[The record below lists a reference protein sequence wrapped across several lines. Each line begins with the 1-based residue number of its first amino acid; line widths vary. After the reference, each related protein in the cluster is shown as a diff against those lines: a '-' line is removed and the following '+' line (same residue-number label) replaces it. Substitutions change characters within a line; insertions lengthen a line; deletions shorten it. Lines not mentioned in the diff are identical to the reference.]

1 MVGKGSTT
9 RDRLLSLGLDA
20 ISVEGLSRITF
31 GGLASAACMSKSGL
45 FAHFSSKEQLQL
57 DLLDAMAQ
65 TAAEHVVA
73 PALAESEGLPR
84 LCALVEHWL
93 GWATRAGLRG
103 GCPIA
108 AALFELDDLDGEVRA
123 KVVAMES
130 QWRMLLLSLVNEAVE
145 RGHLNSKVDAEQL
158 VWELCGIYLS
168 HHASSRLARDPAA
181 EMRAR
186 VAFEALLLRAGAS
199 LPIASSKSRTKRR

>member
-1 MVGKGSTT
+1 MAVKGITT
-9 RDRLLSLGLDA
+9 RGRLLSLDLDA
-20 ISVEGLSRITF
+20 ISVEGLSGITL

-57 DLLDAMAQ
+57 DLLDTMAQ
-65 TAAEHVVA
+65 TATEHVVA
-73 PALAESEGLPR
+73 PALTESEGLPR

-108 AALFELDDLDGEVRA
+108 AALFELDDLDGEVRT

-130 QWRMLLLSLVNEAVE
+130 QWRMLLLSLVNEAVK
-145 RGHLNSKVDAEQL
+145 RGHLDSNIDAEQL

-181 EMRAR
+181 GKRAR
-186 VAFEALLLRAGAS
+186 IAFDALLRRAGAS
-199 LPIASSKSRTKRR
+199 LPVVPSKPRIKRR